1 MKTINLDTDSI
12 KLGQFLK
19 LVDIAMSGGDA
30 KLIISNG
37 EISVNGEVCTQRGKT
52 LVDSDIVEFDGERFL
67 IKTTVDR

>member
-19 LVDIAMSGGDA
+19 LADIAMSGGDA